1 MKQVKSW
8 NSKESFSQHF
18 DIWCYDPIQLN
29 ILVINC
35 NLWAV
40 FVVSFGKFHRL
51 PKEFKT
57 GHVGPVVCQFDMPV
71 VEKVEGCWLIH
82 HIYK

>member
-1 MKQVKSW
+1 MVLF
-8 NSKESFSQHF
+8 E
-18 DIWCYDPIQLN
+18 
-29 ILVINC
+29 
-35 NLWAV
+35 
-40 FVVSFGKFHRL
+40 KFYSL

-71 VEKVEGCWLIH
+71 VEKVEGCYLIY